1 MGLFSRKENCCICG
15 IEEGK
20 KKMASGF
27 ICKQCLHS
35 CSINFQV
42 KINKNTTKEAI
53 LTEIENNKNNKK
65 LLGDFITTKKIGAYI
80 EFDEQKRLWLIPD
93 GLRGK
98 KIHPRIYTFD
108 NIVEYELL
116 EDGDTI
122 TKGGLG
128 SAIVGGVLAGGVGA
142 VVGGVT
148 GKKKTKSVINNLRI
162 KITVNDTS
170 NPSIYINLINTPTK
184 ANSFLYKMA
193 YESAQE
199 ILSMLS
205 VITQSNE
212 NENQQE
218 KITNTVSVADELIK
232 LKSLLDDGILTE
244 EEFIA
249 EKNKILL
256 K

>member
-1 MGLFSRKENCCICG
+1 MLSN
-15 IEEGK
+15 
-20 KKMASGF
+20 
-27 ICKQCLHS
+27 
-35 CSINFQV
+35 
-42 KINKNTTKEAI
+42 
-53 LTEIENNKNNKK
+53 
-65 LLGDFITTKKIGAYI
+65 FITTKKIGVYI

-93 GLRGK
+93 GVRGK
-98 KIHPRIYTFD
+98 KIHPKIYTFD
-108 NIVEYELL
+108 DIVEYELL
-116 EDGDTI
+116 EDGDTV

-128 SAIVGGVLAGGVGA
+128 RAIVGGALVGGVGA

-199 ILSMLS
+199 ILSMFS
-205 VITQSNE
+205 IITQN

-218 KITNTVSVADELIK
+218 KITNTASVADELIK